1 MTEQDIGRF
10 DENMRAKVADENGL
24 VWYEATEYP
33 FRLCGLYWYE
43 RDRIYR
49 RLPRQSKWPLPE
61 AVDKLADCT
70 AGGQVRFRSDSK
82 KLTVRF
88 ELKNAARMD
97 HMPDT
102 GCSCFDLYIGEPGK
116 ERFFRGMNRIEL
128 DSVHNTIEMMN
139 IEDSSMRDFVLNFPL
154 YNGVNKVEIGVSE
167 GAVIESPQPFVDSRP
182 VVIYGTSITQG
193 GCASRPGMLFTNI
206 LSRKLNREFFNYGF
220 SGNGKCES
228 EVAEILTEIAD
239 PALFIIDC
247 DANCG
252 DPVVFA
258 ERLPKFIDILRRD
271 HPVMPIL
278 VLTRIRF
285 AKEVNVSERH
295 DNYWIQFHEVVRR
308 RNDGDVNIH
317 FADGHNLL
325 GNDYYECMVDGVHPT
340 DLGFYRMAELLE
352 PKIRSL
358 IS

>member
-1 MTEQDIGRF
+1 MVKQDISRL
-10 DENMRAKVADENGL
+10 DENMRAKIADENGL
-24 VWYEATEYP
+24 VWYDPAEAP
-33 FRLCGLYWYE
+33 FRLCGLYWYGQDE
-43 RDRIYR
+43 IYR
-49 RLPRQSKWPLPE
+49 RLPRQSKWRITE
-61 AVDKLADCT
+61 AVDAIAECST
-70 AGGQVRFRSDSK
+70 GVQVRFRSDCTRM
-82 KLTVRF
+82 TVRF
-88 ELKNAARMD
+88 ELKQTGRMD

-102 GCSCFDLYIGEPGK
+102 GKNCFDLYIGEPGK
-116 ERFFRGMNRIEL
+116 ERFFRGMARPDL
-128 DSVHNTIEMMN
+128 DSTANSVEMMN
-139 IEDSSMRDFVLNFPL
+139 VEDAAMRDFVLNFPL
-154 YNGVNKVEIGVSE
+154 YGGVNKVEIGVNE
-167 GAVIESPQPFVDSRP
+167 GAVIEPPRPFADSRP

-220 SGNGKCES
+220 SGNGRCES
-228 EVAEILTEIAD
+228 ELAEILTEIAD

-247 DANCG
+247 DANCSES
-252 DPVVFA
+252 PVFA

-285 AKEVNVSERH
+285 AKEIDVSERTE
-295 DNYWIQFHEVVRR
+295 NYWIQLNEVARR
-308 RNDGDVNIH
+308 RREGDANIH

-325 GNDYYECMVDGVHPT
+325 GQDYYECMVDGVHPT
-340 DLGFYRMAELLE
+340 DLGFYRMAESLE